1 MEIYQP
7 AEDSYFFA
15 DFLKKYL
22 TTNYSLPTTHYLD
35 MGSGSGI
42 LSETASKF
50 LDKKNILAT
59 DINSS
64 AIKLLKQKK
73 INAIKTNL
81 FEIFGRTSRASQ
93 IPNPKS
99 LVAPLPCP
107 TNPKYQIPNPSLA
120 NPKSRIP
127 NPSSMSQ
134 IPRFDL
140 ITFNA
145 PYLPLDSREPK
156 SSQLATTGGKKGDE
170 ISLEFLKQAKKH
182 LNKNGKIF
190 LLISSLTPMDKIKRF
205 NPKIVAKKKIFME
218 ELLILE
224 FS

>member
-15 DFLKKYL
+15 DFLKNHL
-22 TTNYSLPTTHYLD
+22 STNYSLPQLPTSDNRQPTTDYLD
-35 MGSGSGI
+35 MGAGSGI
-42 LSETASKF
+42 LSEIVSEF
-50 LDKKNILAT
+50 LDKKNILAV

-64 AIKLLKQKK
+64 AVKLLRQKN
-73 INAIKTNL
+73 INAIKSNL
-81 FEIFGRTSRASQ
+81 FEKVDG
-93 IPNPKS
+93 K
-99 LVAPLPCP
+99 
-107 TNPKYQIPNPSLA
+107 
-120 NPKSRIP
+120 
-127 NPSSMSQ
+127 
-134 IPRFDL
+134 FDL

-156 SSQLATTGGKKGDE
+156 SSRVATTGGKRGDE

-190 LLISSLTPMDKIKRF
+190 LLISSLTPMDRLKKF
-205 NPKIVAKKKIFME
+205 KPKIVARKKLFME

-224 FS
+224 FG